1 MSISRPLF
9 TLKNSPFTKERNLKN
24 KDKTIGVR
32 VPEDVHQDISNYFE
46 GIYGENSMSKGI
58 NDLLVKTLDN
68 VCTERTIYNNISIFM
83 LIPKTDDINVLSE
96 NSIIFALVDERNDFN
111 TFNTTPLDDIVY
123 ELPFIKGILS
133 DDFSQLPID
142 FLLDVENHCF
152 VDMNIEDIDEKDDF
166 LELLANTFAID
177 LNEYYW
183 THLKLNN
190 YLDGYRD
197 GQYQAQLY
205 NNEHLGVYIMNTLI
219 DLEDTEKLKVLLFM
233 TIKWRYFNDI
243 ESIDLNPQFFK
254 ERELLSY
261 ISDVKD
267 KELSSKAFKI
277 VYGEDTKEYLVNM
290 RKSLVEDLNTVK
302 RLIKSID
309 EKLENEFPEE

>member
-1 MSISRPLF
+1 MKEGRPLLI
-9 TLKNSPFTKERNLKN
+9 LKNSPFTKQRNLKN

-32 VPEDVHQDISNYFE
+32 VPEDVHQDISNYFD

-68 VCTERTIYNNISIFM
+68 VCTERTMYNNISMFM
-83 LIPKTDDINVLSE
+83 LIPKSDDIKVLTEDSF
-96 NSIIFALVDERNDFN
+96 IFALVDERNDFN

-123 ELPFIKGILS
+123 DSPFIKGILNEG
-133 DDFSQLPID
+133 FSTLPSD

-152 VDMNIEDIDEKDDF
+152 VNMNTEGIDEKEDF
-166 LELLANTFAID
+166 LELLAKTFDID
-177 LNEYYW
+177 LKDYYW

-190 YLDGYRD
+190 YLDEYRD

-205 NNEHLGVYIMNTLI
+205 NNEHIGVYILNTII
-219 DLEDTEKLKVLLFM
+219 DLKDNEKSRVLLFM
-233 TIKWRYFNDI
+233 TMKWRYFNEL
-243 ESIDLNPQFFK
+243 ESIDLNPQFFE

-261 ISDVKD
+261 ISDTKD

-302 RLIKSID
+302 ELIKSID
-309 EKLENEFPEE
+309 EKLENDFPEE

>member
-1 MSISRPLF
+1 MKEGRPLLI
-9 TLKNSPFTKERNLKN
+9 LKNSPFTKQRNLKN

-32 VPEDVHQDISNYFE
+32 VPEDVHQDISNYFD

-68 VCTERTIYNNISIFM
+68 VCTERTMYNNISMFM
-83 LIPKTDDINVLSE
+83 LIPKSDDIKVLTEDSF
-96 NSIIFALVDERNDFN
+96 IFALVDERNDFN

-123 ELPFIKGILS
+123 DSPFIKGILNE
-133 DDFSQLPID
+133 DFSTLPSD

-152 VDMNIEDIDEKDDF
+152 VNMNTEGIDEKEDF
-166 LELLANTFAID
+166 LELLAKTFDID
-177 LNEYYW
+177 LKDYYW

-190 YLDGYRD
+190 YLDEYRD

-205 NNEHLGVYIMNTLI
+205 NNEHIGVYILNTII
-219 DLEDTEKLKVLLFM
+219 DLKDNEKSRVLLFM
-233 TIKWRYFNDI
+233 TMKWRYFNEL
-243 ESIDLNPQFFK
+243 ESIDLNPQFFE

-261 ISDVKD
+261 ISDTKD

-302 RLIKSID
+302 ELIKSID
-309 EKLENEFPEE
+309 EKLENDFPEE